1 MKLHDTVAISGLSA
15 KAPWHF
21 MDVSGG
27 YQSAYCQFISQ
38 AELED
43 WLAGSRRAADQYS
56 AVELGIYLPDVYA
69 SELYYQE
76 ERGNSISTHSYM
88 RMIHDLVEIDI
99 ENYDLLFA
107 AFLVLHEY
115 GHWLHFRR
123 CHKSSLDYVVW
134 LNRQLA
140 PVENQR
146 EVLDMIPDSEP
157 AKEALVAEH
166 ITAYNAMPQ
175 ELSANKYALKH
186 LAALYNKLL
195 KKVQ

>member
-1 MKLHDTVAISGLSA
+1 MKLRDIVGISGLAA
-15 KAPWHF
+15 KAPWYF
-21 MDVSGG
+21 VDVSGE
-27 YQSAYCQFISQ
+27 YQPACCRFISQ

-43 WLAGSRRAADQYS
+43 WLAGRRAGDSGYPA
-56 AVELGIYLPDVYA
+56 AELGVYLPDVYA
-69 SELYYQE
+69 SELYYLE
-76 ERGNSISTHSYM
+76 ERGNPISTHAYM
-88 RMIHDLVEIDI
+88 RMIHDMVEIEI
-99 ENYDLLFA
+99 ESYELLFA

-140 PVENQR
+140 PVESQR

-157 AKEALVAEH
+157 AKEALAVEH
-166 ITAYNAMPQ
+166 INAYNAMPQ

-195 KKVQ
+195 QKAR

>member
-1 MKLHDTVAISGLSA
+1 MKLRDIVAISGLA
-15 KAPWHF
+15 GKAPWHF
-21 MDVSGG
+21 VDASGE
-27 YQSAYCQFISQ
+27 YQPACCRFISQ

-43 WLAGSRRAADQYS
+43 WLAGSRAADAQYPP
-56 AVELGIYLPDVYA
+56 AELGIYLPDVYA
-69 SELYYQE
+69 SELYYLE
-76 ERGNSISTHSYM
+76 ERANYISTHSYM
-88 RMIHDLVEIDI
+88 RMIHDLVEIEI
-99 ENYDLLFA
+99 ESYDLLFA

-140 PVENQR
+140 PVESQR

-186 LAALYNKLL
+186 LNALYTKLL
-195 KKVQ
+195 KKAQ